1 MAQQVQKTKTYQE
14 KQADQKEAKALAE
27 ADTERQAE
35 IRKDGE
41 KTISDIDALL
51 DEIDDLLEENA
62 EMFVRAYQQK
72 GGE

>member
-1 MAQQVQKTKTYQE
+1 MAQQVQKTKTTQE
-14 KQADQKEAKALAE
+14 KKQDEVEAKALAE
-27 ADTERQAE
+27 ADAERQAE

-51 DEIDDLLEENA
+51 DEIDEVLEENA
-62 EMFVRAYQQK
+62 AEFVRAYQQK